1 MCISEVMDDATLFI
15 CKPHVMESL
24 RGVFMINGMNELATS
39 EGNEVFKG
47 EDFKLGKEGIGWSV
61 RLGFCDHPDGFFL
74 HLVDFFNIFLSRAAE
89 DGETVK
95 EVGVY

>member
-1 MCISEVMDDATLFI
+1 MDDATLFI

-61 RLGFCDHPDGFFL
+61 RLGFVTILMAFFAFGR
-74 HLVDFFNIFLSRAAE
+74 FFNIFLSRAAE
-89 DGETVK
+89 DGERVK